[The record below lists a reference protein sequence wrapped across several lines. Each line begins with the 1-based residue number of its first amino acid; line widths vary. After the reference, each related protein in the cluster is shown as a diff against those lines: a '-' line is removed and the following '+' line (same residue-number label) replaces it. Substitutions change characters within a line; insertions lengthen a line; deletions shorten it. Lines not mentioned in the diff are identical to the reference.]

1 MEHTNRI
8 PLSGAPNARDLGGYK
23 TTDGRCVKP
32 RRLIRSG
39 ELSRTTEEDRRILSE
54 EYGLQAIVDFRTHVE
69 REEKPEIFLP
79 GVRCIHLPVMDETAM
94 GITREESSDRNLFTD
109 LFKELAVRKQTPEQ
123 YMASIY
129 SIICTTEF
137 SRRQYRQ
144 FFDILLAQEQGSVLW
159 HCSAGKDRAGLAAAL
174 TLLSLGVPQ
183 DVIIEDYLL
192 TGVYLKPEI
201 DAAAAALAP
210 KLPGTDTA
218 DLADCLLGVR
228 KSYIETLFATI
239 QKEGGDIPTFLERAF
254 GLDEEKR
261 LRLQSLYTE

>member
-1 MEHTNRI
+1 M
-8 PLSGAPNARDLGGYK
+8 PVSY
-23 TTDGRCVKP
+23 
-32 RRLIRSG
+32 
-39 ELSRTTEEDRRILSE
+39 
-54 EYGLQAIVDFRTHVE
+54 TH
-69 REEKPEIFLP
+69 L
-79 GVRCIHLPVMDETAM
+79 
-94 GITREESSDRNLFTD
+94 
-109 LFKELAVRKQTPEQ
+109 
-123 YMASIY
+123 
-129 SIICTTEF
+129 
-137 SRRQYRQ
+137 
-144 FFDILLAQEQGSVLW
+144 LW